1 MTRITNANPD
11 RDRDPEAE
19 VEAEPRGTSADGPTA
34 ERTAGPT
41 GAKADGPTPEGAD
54 AATPSGA
61 AGADRGPGGEAEPG
75 SAESG
80 SAESGSAESGFA
92 ESASADP
99 ADPAQEPEADGVP
112 AGGGDTDGSGE
123 AAAPG
128 PDPEGDPAPRSPTAP
143 APAAGAEAAPDPAA
157 GPAPGSADPAAA
169 PAPDPASA
177 PAPAVPGEP
186 TPAAPGAGR
195 PRTAAPVARVRAVV
209 GPRVARLADVAHGAL
224 PYLLR
229 AVRDGRARLGGV
241 AHDLRTRS
249 PRAGTT
255 RFALVAV
262 VVGLAVAAGAV
273 TAAGPWGA
281 GGRRVAERERAV
293 AAATGAPHGSGSGPG
308 APRPAPSAVAVL
320 TGLDRSAATGTTGT
334 AKGTGTDKATGKN
347 LAGILGPLLDD
358 PSLGDRR
365 GAAVVDVTT
374 GERLYAKDADT
385 GLTPASTTKIAT
397 AVAALSALGPDHRLT
412 TRTVVE
418 PGTRKV
424 VLVGG
429 GDPTLTARKKAGGW
443 ASLRTLADTTAAA
456 LRKRHLTSVTLTYD
470 TSLYTGTTRHPIGVN
485 ENLAEVTPL
494 TADEGRLDDSA
505 SGPATRTADPAEAA
519 TRGFAAL
526 LGGHGVKATVAGSA
540 EATDRAEALAFVQS
554 PPLSAV
560 VERMLTNSDNDIAE
574 ALARQTALGTGGAG
588 SFAGGAAAV
597 GAQVKKLGL
606 PVAGARFHDGSGL
619 DRRDKLTARLLT
631 SLLVLAGSADHPE
644 LRPVLTGLPI
654 AGFTGT
660 LSDRYEGTD
669 TRAGTGLVRAKTGS
683 LTGVNTLAGT
693 VVDAGGRLLAFAF
706 LTENSM
712 DQPAARAALDRA
724 AARLAR

>member
-1 MTRITNANPD
+1 MTRITNADPD
-11 RDRDPEAE
+11 REPDPESK
-19 VEAEPRGTSADGPTA
+19 PRGISADGPTA
-34 ERTAGPT
+34 EGADVST
-41 GAKADGPTPEGAD
+41 GAKADGPPEGAD
-54 AATPSGA
+54 AATPPGT
-61 AGADRGPGGEAEPG
+61 AGADRGPGAEAEPD
-75 SAESG
+75 S
-80 SAESGSAESGFA
+80 A

-99 ADPAQEPEADGVP
+99 ADPAGPAQEPEADGVP
-112 AGGGDTDGSGE
+112 AGGGDTDGGGE

-128 PDPEGDPAPRSPTAP
+128 PGPEGDPAPRSPTAP
-143 APAAGAEAAPDPAA
+143 APATAAEAASGSVAEATLDPAA
-157 GPAPGSADPAAA
+157 GPAPGSAGPAAGKS
-169 PAPDPASA
+169 PDPASD
-177 PAPAVPGEP
+177 PAPATPGGP

-209 GPRVARLADVAHGAL
+209 GPRAARLADVVHGAL

-241 AHDLRTRS
+241 AHGLRTRS
-249 PRAGTT
+249 PRAGTA

-293 AAATGAPHGSGSGPG
+293 AAATGAPHGSGPG

-347 LAGILGPLLDD
+347 LAGILGPLLED

-374 GERLYAKDADT
+374 GERLYAEDADA

-429 GDPTLTARKKAGGW
+429 GDPTLTARKKADGW

-519 TRGFAAL
+519 ARRFAAL

-540 EATDRAEALAFVQS
+540 EATDRAEALAAVQS

-644 LRPVLTGLPI
+644 LRPVLTGLPV

-660 LSDRYEGTD
+660 LSDRYEGAD

-693 VVDAGGRLLAFAF
+693 VVDASGRLLAFAF